1 MGVDNLF
8 FYCGMRSFNTLK
20 ETSGCCYY
28 VLNATLKI
36 YKNWKLSLL
45 SLTLFSGDILRHLRN
60 LMFKKVW
67 FFLFKSICSSSF
79 YYDFLNMIKDLPF
92 FANFLEVQSS
102 VRSMNISIKVL
113 EVSWLLKNLK
123 TDSLNQGFEKFLIHN
138 WTQIKKNIIMASLFK
153 HNLVILPSVLVW
165 ETFSKVKTQLKH
177 NIWKKKEQAFKS
189 HEKAL
194 TKVRDV
200 YKNHEQI

>member
-1 MGVDNLF
+1 M
-8 FYCGMRSFNTLK
+8 K
-20 ETSGCCYY
+20 EMSGCCYY

-60 LMFKKVW
+60 LIFKKVW

-177 NIWKKKEQAFKS
+177 NIWKKGNRHLKK
-189 HEKAL
+189 HEKSL
-194 TKVRDV
+194 KKVRDV